1 MRIVRKVGVG
11 KQNSQLRIERGKFF
25 VLEGGCGRMDEDRRD
40 WYPWERGIICV
51 GNMISLILFKSI
63 TS

>member
-1 MRIVRKVGVG
+1 MRIVREVGVG

-25 VLEGGCGRMDEDRRD
+25 VLEGGCRRMDEDRRD
-40 WYPWERGIICV
+40 WYPWERGIICI
-51 GNMISLILFKSI
+51 GNMISLILFRSI